1 MSWVSAAQPASL
13 LCIFCATVKSGEN
26 SVFVTHSLK
35 VRGSQME
42 EELTTDGV
50 FVWKRER
57 HANSTLICGFGT
69 HMNELL
75 TTSALSHVYWPPS
88 DQSDSHQIPRF
99 PHVSSVLHVFWCV
112 CGDVECRLYT
122 FGQQQHCFVVQS
134 LLQHKISK
142 VAGYCS
148 EFLEQLPDIMN
159 DLSSKCIKLWIPVLL
174 H

>member
-122 FGQQQHCFVVQS
+122 FG
-134 LLQHKISK
+134 
-142 VAGYCS
+142 
-148 EFLEQLPDIMN
+148 
-159 DLSSKCIKLWIPVLL
+159 SSNIVLL
-174 H
+174 FSLSFNTKFQRLLDTAASFLNNFLT